1 MQRQKTDDRGNVNLD
16 NKICGLAS
24 LTINHIS
31 VDASNCL
38 ERTINYYIRKLAV
51 MCSKRGVLS
60 SQDTKIE
67 KIKNEKALPNF
78 SNITINGIG
87 IYVRKADVV
96 IGRKGRDLYHIESMK
111 NIE

>member
-1 MQRQKTDDRGNVNLD
+1 MNLD
-16 NKICGLAS
+16 NKMCGLAS
-24 LTINHIS
+24 LTVNHIS

-38 ERTINYYIRKLAV
+38 ERAINYYIRKLAV
-51 MCSKRGVLS
+51 MCRKRGALS

-78 SNITINGIG
+78 SNITTNGIG
-87 IYVRKADVV
+87 IYVRRPDVV
-96 IGRKGRDLYHIESMK
+96 IGKKGRDLYHTESMK